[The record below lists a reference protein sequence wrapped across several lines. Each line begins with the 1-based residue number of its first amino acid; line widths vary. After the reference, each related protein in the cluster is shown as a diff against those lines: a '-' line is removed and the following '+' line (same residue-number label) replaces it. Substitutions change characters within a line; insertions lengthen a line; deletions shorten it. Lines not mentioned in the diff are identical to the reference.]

1 MFRRHWLVLS
11 GKIILLSLI
20 CGWILYQSFGPGSTL
35 VISLAFIGFLLLP
48 FIFIFKSFAKH
59 VLFVILLLTMAF
71 NIDQTLFIQNHNG
84 GAAGFVISLNGLVLL
99 ILFMICIYESFQK
112 QEFNHHLFKPEVF
125 VLLGLN
131 LAALISLAVARDRLL
146 GLYEWLELT
155 KMMGIFLYLRYAL
168 ISRQFSLSLILHVIV
183 ICIAMQ
189 GVVGLLQYSTG
200 STLNLTI
207 LGGQS
212 ETVAQKTPLNTLSR
226 VGGTLGG
233 PNAFAW
239 YLDFVLPIPISILLL
254 AKKKRNLLMNII
266 AVVLGLLALY
276 LTLSRGG
283 WLGILVSGIIILAV
297 LTKRL
302 HPMKRFYIILIM
314 ILIALIGL
322 VLILGI
328 ANPVRD
334 RFLAE
339 DGGSAYVRIP
349 LMHVAVNIIQHN
361 PIFGIGLNNYTL
373 VHHEY
378 DFTEGKVSTYFP
390 YPVHNI
396 FFQLAAEIG
405 ILGLILFL
413 LFLGI
418 MLYQAIQLTRQED
431 PFISALGV
439 GLMASIVG
447 GMIQAQVENAT
458 IGAAQLLPLWILAGL
473 ISGLWEKESTSKFE
487 SQHE

>member
-1 MFRRHWLVLS
+1 
-11 GKIILLSLI
+11 
-20 CGWILYQSFGPGSTL
+20 
-35 VISLAFIGFLLLP
+35 
-48 FIFIFKSFAKH
+48 
-59 VLFVILLLTMAF
+59 
-71 NIDQTLFIQNHNG
+71 
-84 GAAGFVISLNGLVLL
+84 
-99 ILFMICIYESFQK
+99 
-112 QEFNHHLFKPEVF
+112 
-125 VLLGLN
+125 
-131 LAALISLAVARDRLL
+131 
-146 GLYEWLELT
+146 
-155 KMMGIFLYLRYAL
+155 
-168 ISRQFSLSLILHVIV
+168 
-183 ICIAMQ
+183 
-189 GVVGLLQYSTG
+189 
-200 STLNLTI
+200 
-207 LGGQS
+207 
-212 ETVAQKTPLNTLSR
+212 
-226 VGGTLGG
+226 
-233 PNAFAW
+233 
-239 YLDFVLPIPISILLL
+239 
-254 AKKKRNLLMNII
+254 
-266 AVVLGLLALY
+266 
-276 LTLSRGG
+276 
-283 WLGILVSGIIILAV
+283 
-297 LTKRL
+297 
-302 HPMKRFYIILIM
+302 M